1 MNRNGPEDD
10 EMADEY
16 DFSQGERGRLVK
28 RLGRGYDIVID
39 GDEHQRTHVSA
50 EDSRALAEDADDLA
64 AFRERAAE
72 PPLAFEDFVADMK
85 QRGQL

>member
-1 MNRNGPEDD
+1 MNTNGPEDD

-16 DFSQGERGRLVK
+16 DFSQGERGRLAK

-50 EDSRALAEDADDLA
+50 EEV
-64 AFRERAAE
+64 RAAQ
-72 PPLAFEDFVADMK
+72 ADLDVRRK
-85 QRGQL
+85 PRTRRGA